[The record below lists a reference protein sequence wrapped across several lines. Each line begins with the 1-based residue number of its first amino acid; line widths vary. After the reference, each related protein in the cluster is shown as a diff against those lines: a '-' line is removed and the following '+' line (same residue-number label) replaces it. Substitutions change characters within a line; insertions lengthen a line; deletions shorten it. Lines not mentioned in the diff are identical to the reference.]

1 MAARRPPVKSR
12 EFDYSNV
19 GKAGRR
25 TGITLKEGKRDE
37 HGMEEIEGMFSS
49 PDKSPVKANGF
60 ANDGIMNSED
70 METGGSSSIPDPS
83 DVLSARRGGRN
94 AYLPPPRSR
103 SPMKTLMSGSPR
115 RTPGLR
121 SSPLP
126 QSEFSSPTS
135 ARVAAKRTI
144 NITHPLPQTSR
155 SPLKQTRSLQPQPES
170 EAEEEDEEEE
180 VVEEEEEAV
189 EEAGEEQGI
198 EEEED
203 SEAEQEAPEVVVDDA
218 ADFSDDGNHLLED
231 EAEDN
236 QFAEAPGD
244 YHEGAEN
251 DNVDAEESEV
261 EEDQPE
267 DSPPPVLNPSNKGKK
282 RKEADKIAEE
292 ERDEDDTNI
301 HPPAKR
307 RGRKP
312 KNRQAERNPDPETNR
327 EDENPRP
334 TKKAKKAAKASNLQ
348 MTAEQENDLNNVVEN
363 ITKNDG
369 PLNKKRSL
377 YILRRE
383 TPSDDT
389 VRHTRSGRVSVR
401 PLAYWRN
408 EKCVYGTGEAEI
420 GHRFPLSTIK
430 EIIRT
435 EDPELDQAGR
445 KRSSKKKSKSKKKGG
460 DESDDEPDENVE
472 PWETQEGVFYG
483 PVKIWDPEKQAGT
496 QEEEMMDVAYA
507 PSAIETHEVKDS
519 TFRFAKILSTP
530 FLGSGF
536 VEMPPN
542 AVKKQK
548 NSKRMHMVFF
558 VYYGRI
564 RVDIAGLQFSAGK
577 GCVFQVP
584 RGNNYSFA
592 NEYNKPAAIFFT
604 QGCIPLD
611 ADGNVDTGV
620 MAPPL
625 PEAPPTEP
633 KANAAEKT
641 VKKRGRPK
649 QGAQAG

>member
-49 PDKSPVKANGF
+49 PEKSPVRTNGF
-60 ANDGIMNSED
+60 ANDGLMNSEE

-155 SPLKQTRSLQPQPES
+155 SPLKQVRSLQPQPE
-170 EAEEEDEEEE
+170 EEEEDEEGEE
-180 VVEEEEEAV
+180 AEEEGAAGEDVDEGEDMEEDGEAGQEASEAV
-189 EEAGEEQGI
+189 A
-198 EEEED
+198 
-203 SEAEQEAPEVVVDDA
+203 DDA
-218 ADFSDDGNHLLED
+218 ADFSDDGNYLIED

-236 QFAEAPGD
+236 QLADSAD
-244 YHEGAEN
+244 DDHESAAH
-251 DNVDAEESEV
+251 DDVDAQVSEV
-261 EEDQPE
+261 EAELSE
-267 DSPPPVLNPSNKGKK
+267 DSPPPVLNSLNKGKK
-282 RKEADKIAEE
+282 HKEADKAAGKKN
-292 ERDEDDTNI
+292 DENI
-301 HPPAKR
+301 VTDPSAKR

-312 KNRQAERNPDPETNR
+312 KSQREERDPENR

-334 TKKAKKAAKASNLQ
+334 AKKSKKATTQSSNLQ
-348 MTAEQENDLNNVVEN
+348 MTAEQEKDLKNVVDN

-383 TPSDDT
+383 TPSDET

-408 EKCVYGTGEAEI
+408 EKCVYGTGEAEV

-435 EDPELDQAGR
+435 EDPDLEQGGK
-445 KRSSKKKSKSKKKGG
+445 KRSSKKKSKNKKKGG
-460 DESDDEPDENVE
+460 NDSDDEPDEDVE

-483 PVKIWDPEKQAGT
+483 LVKIWDPEKQTGT

-592 NEYNKPAAIFFT
+592 NEYKKPAAIFFT

-620 MAPPL
+620 TAPPL
-625 PEAPPTEP
+625 PEAAPTHP
-633 KANAAEKT
+633 KGNAAEKGG
-641 VKKRGRPK
+641 KKRGRPK
-649 QGAQAG
+649 QSAQAG

>member
-37 HGMEEIEGMFSS
+37 HGMEELEGMFSS
-49 PDKSPVKANGF
+49 PEKSPVRTNGF
-60 ANDGIMNSED
+60 ANDGLVNSEE
-70 METGGSSSIPDPS
+70 METGGTADHG
-83 DVLSARRGGRN
+83 DVDAES
-94 AYLPPPRSR
+94 
-103 SPMKTLMSGSPR
+103 
-115 RTPGLR
+115 
-121 SSPLP
+121 
-126 QSEFSSPTS
+126 
-135 ARVAAKRTI
+135 
-144 NITHPLPQTSR
+144 
-155 SPLKQTRSLQPQPES
+155 S
-170 EAEEEDEEEE
+170 EAEEEQ
-180 VVEEEEEAV
+180 
-189 EEAGEEQGI
+189 AGK
-198 EEEED
+198 
-203 SEAEQEAPEVVVDDA
+203 
-218 ADFSDDGNHLLED
+218 
-231 EAEDN
+231 
-236 QFAEAPGD
+236 
-244 YHEGAEN
+244 
-251 DNVDAEESEV
+251 
-261 EEDQPE
+261 
-267 DSPPPVLNPSNKGKK
+267 SPVPVLNTASKGKK
-282 RKEADKIAEE
+282 RKESEKNLEEKGDDKPKA
-292 ERDEDDTNI
+292 N
-301 HPPAKR
+301 HSGKG

-312 KNRQAERNPDPETNR
+312 KSRQEDHDQEPNI

-334 TKKAKKAAKASNLQ
+334 AKKAKKTAKSTNLQ
-348 MTAEQENDLNNVVEN
+348 MTVDQEKELQNVVEN

-389 VRHTRSGRVSVR
+389 VRHTRSGRISVR

-408 EKCVYGTGEAEI
+408 EKCVYGTGEAEV
-420 GHRFPLSTIK
+420 GQRFPLSTIK

-435 EDPELDQAGR
+435 EDPAIDQSGR
-445 KRSSKKKSKSKKKGG
+445 KRGSKKRSKSKKKGG
-460 DESDDEPDENVE
+460 SESDDEPDENAE

-542 AVKKQK
+542 AIKKQK

-592 NEYNKPAAIFFT
+592 NEYKKPAAIFFT

-620 MAPPL
+620 AAPPV
-625 PEAPPTEP
+625 PEAPSTQTNTNATE
-633 KANAAEKT
+633 KGG
-641 VKKRGRPK
+641 KKRGRPK
-649 QGAQAG
+649 QGAKGG

>member
-37 HGMEEIEGMFSS
+37 HGMEELEGMFSS
-49 PDKSPVKANGF
+49 PEKSPARTNGF
-60 ANDGIMNSED
+60 GNDGLMNSGE

-135 ARVAAKRTI
+135 AHVAAKRTI
-144 NITHPLPQTSR
+144 NLTHPLPQTSK
-155 SPLKQTRSLQPQPES
+155 SPLKQARSQSHPDS
-170 EAEEEDEEEE
+170 EEEE
-180 VVEEEEEAV
+180 EAEAEQVEEEEE
-189 EEAGEEQGI
+189 

-203 SEAEQEAPEVVVDDA
+203 TEQEESEVEEEAPEIIAHDA
-218 ADFSDDGNHLLED
+218 ADFSDDANHLIED

-236 QFAEAPGD
+236 EFVEPPGD
-244 YHEGAEN
+244 YHEAATH
-251 DNVDAEESEV
+251 DDVDAESSGA
-261 EEDQPE
+261 EEDQAE
-267 DSPPPVLNPSNKGKK
+267 DSPAPVLNTSSKGNK
-282 RKEADKIAEE
+282 RKELDKDVEKS
-292 ERDEDDTNI
+292 DDKSTRN
-301 HPPAKR
+301 PSAKR

-312 KNRQAERNPDPETNR
+312 KGQQEERGQEPNTD
-327 EDENPRP
+327 DENPRP
-334 TKKAKKAAKASNLQ
+334 AKKVKKTTTKSSNLQ
-348 MTAEQENDLNNVVEN
+348 MTTEQEKDLQNVVEN

-369 PLNKKRSL
+369 PLNKKR
-377 YILRRE
+377 
-383 TPSDDT
+383 T
-389 VRHTRSGRVSVR
+389 
-401 PLAYWRN
+401 YWRN
-408 EKCVYGTGEAEI
+408 EKCVYGTGDAEV
-420 GHRFPLSTIK
+420 GQRFPLSTIK

-435 EDPELDQAGR
+435 EDPDIDQSGR

-460 DESDDEPDENVE
+460 YESEDEPDENTE

-483 PVKIWDPEKQAGT
+483 PVKIWDPEQQAGT

-592 NEYNKPAAIFFT
+592 NEYKKPAAIFFT

-620 MAPPL
+620 TAPPL
-625 PEAPPTEP
+625 PEAPPAQT
-633 KANAAEKT
+633 KNNAAEKGG
-641 VKKRGRPK
+641 KRRGRPK
-649 QGAQAG
+649 QGTKAG